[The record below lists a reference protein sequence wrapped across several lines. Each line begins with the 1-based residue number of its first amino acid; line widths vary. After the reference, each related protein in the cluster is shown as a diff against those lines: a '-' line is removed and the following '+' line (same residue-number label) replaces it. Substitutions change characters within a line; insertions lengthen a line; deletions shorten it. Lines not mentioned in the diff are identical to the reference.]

1 MTSGAK
7 SISAIS
13 LIYHD
18 VVERSSHQASGFPSA
33 DAALYKLEPEL
44 FENHLK
50 AIAASTSTRP
60 ILVTELEAAGNG
72 ATAGPARPWMI
83 TFDDGGASSHDP
95 IAGLLEARGWRGHFF
110 MTTDYTGKPGFM
122 SPGQIRDLHD
132 RGHIIGTHSCSHPLR
147 FASLSFE
154 RMRRE
159 WSDSAA
165 ALGDILGE
173 QVKIASLPGG
183 QFSKKAAAAAA
194 EAGIRVLFTSEPVV
208 RMEEVDGCLVI
219 GRYSVQRWMA
229 PAEAAGIATGRFAPR
244 FRQWIWWEFK
254 KAAKA
259 VGGEGYLRLREALS
273 ATPKSR
279 SKGEQ
284 A

>member
-1 MTSGAK
+1 MR
-7 SISAIS
+7 AIS

-18 VVERSSHQASGFPSA
+18 VVERSGHQASGFPSA
-33 DAALYKLEPEL
+33 DAALYKLEPDL
-44 FENHLK
+44 FERHLA
-50 AIAASTSTRP
+50 AIAASTSMP
-60 ILVTELEAAGNG
+60 PVLVTELEAAGKG
-72 ATAGPARPWMI
+72 LAEALSPQARPWML

-110 MTTDYTGKPGFM
+110 MTTDYAGKPGFLT
-122 SPGQIRDLHD
+122 SGQIRDLRD
-132 RGHIIGTHSCSHPLR
+132 RGHLVGTHSCSHPLR

-159 WSDSAA
+159 WSDSAS

-173 QVKIASLPGG
+173 QVAIASLPGG

-194 EAGIRVLFTSEPVV
+194 EAGIRILFTSEPVV

-219 GRYSVQRWMA
+219 GRYSIQRWTP
-229 PAEAAGIATGRFAPR
+229 PAEAAGIAAGRFAPR
-244 FRQWIWWEFK
+244 FRQWVWWEVK

-259 VGGEGYLRLREALS
+259 VAGEKYLRLREALS
-273 ATPKSR
+273 STPGNSTP
-279 SKGEQ
+279 GENV
-284 A
+284 